1 MLRKFALVGVCL
13 LFPAAAL
20 AHLCNDV
27 FAQAKDNLAV
37 KVDVRDGQLR
47 IGREGTFRVWLL
59 NTMDRGIAN
68 IKLEVRTGGKFRAE
82 VKPSPDWKSY
92 PSLQTVRNRR
102 RPGKKVYF
110 EVTLKRMPGV
120 PDGQYKIDLHLF
132 NGRNKSMVFKTVDLG
147 AAAGIVDVP
156 KASGI
161 KVDGNAGSTEW
172 GGAAP
177 CTGFHEYKPTPMQYK
192 GRTFKG
198 SKFTG
203 KVPAAEQCRFRVA
216 ADSANV
222 YIYAL
227 FQGGAGATG
236 DSLSFY
242 AAPNMNSKPVKLTVD
257 RMTGAVTCDKGTTG
271 VECKVAG
278 SKSAVELKVPKTLL
292 GLQGSKSF
300 LGNVSRETTK
310 PGGKLVT
317 YWRGT
322 RHSVSD
328 PVEYASFRFAD

>member
-1 MLRKFALVGVCL
+1 MLRKLALVGTCL

-68 IKLEVRTGGKFRAE
+68 IKLEVRTGGRFRAE

-92 PSLQTVRNRR
+92 PALGTVRGR
-102 RPGKKVYF
+102 RPAKKQYF
-110 EVTLKRMPGV
+110 QVTLKRMPGV

-132 NGRNKSMVFKTVDLG
+132 NGRDKSMVYKTVDMG
-147 AAAGIVDVP
+147 AAAGIIEVP

-172 GGAAP
+172 GRALP
-177 CTGFHEYKPTPMQYK
+177 CTGFHEYKRTTMEFR
-192 GRTFKG
+192 GRRFNKWD
-198 SKFTG
+198 G
-203 KVPAAEQCRFRVA
+203 KVPASEQCRFRVA
-216 ADSANV
+216 ADAANV
-222 YIYAL
+222 YFYAL

-236 DSLSFY
+236 DSVTFY
-242 AAPNMNSKPVKLTVD
+242 AAPGMDSTPVKITVD
-257 RMTGAVTCDKGTTG
+257 RMTGKVACEKGTTG

-278 SKSAVELKVPKTLL
+278 NKSAVELKVPKSLL
-292 GLQGSKSF
+292 GLQGAKSF
-300 LGNVSRETTK
+300 LGNVSRETARG
-310 PGGKLVT
+310 GGKLVT

-322 RHSVSD
+322 RHSVGD
-328 PVEYASFRFAD
+328 PVEYANFRFAE